1 MTDWPGAL
9 ARAFQQHLEIGGS
22 SGSAGS
28 RRKITK
34 LSNGFQGREPGTS
47 SPNAVVPVV
56 PETNPPD
63 AHVVP
68 RTTATTADSGMVP
81 GRAPQ
86 EDKQQQ
92 SIVAPGTSPTI
103 GTTENEYVRA
113 SSNDLFE
120 ERAAIA
126 EDGAG
131 VPRNWAESFA
141 RLDIAERPPDFT
153 GKAWRQ
159 LIEDGGRFL
168 DRWASEAARL
178 GWSALDVFGVHPAA
192 PSTTYAA
199 IGLVPLIRGGDVVT
213 IRSDRATVRTQGGT
227 LLTYL
232 RRPQPGA
239 IAVWKLVDT
248 RTATHRHTEEVR
260 NA

>member
-34 LSNGFQGREPGTS
+34 LCNGFQGRAPGTS
-47 SPNAVVPVV
+47 SPYAVVPVV

-63 AHVVP
+63 TRVVP
-68 RTTATTADSGMVP
+68 RTTATTADSRMVP
-81 GRAPQ
+81 GRAKQ
-86 EDKQQQ
+86 EDQHEQ
-92 SIVAPGTSPTI
+92 SPAEPGTSHTI
-103 GTTENEYVRA
+103 GTTENDYVRA

-131 VPRNWAESFA
+131 VPRDWAESFA
-141 RLDIAERPPDFT
+141 RLGIADRPPDFT
-153 GKAWRQ
+153 GEAWRQ

-168 DRWASEAARL
+168 DCWASEAARL

-192 PSTTYAA
+192 PSTTYDA

-213 IRSDRATVRTQGGT
+213 IRSDNATVRTGEGT

-232 RRPQPGA
+232 RRPQLGA

-248 RTATHRHTEEVR
+248 KTAGQQATE
-260 NA
+260 